1 MTFRFSLP
9 GNCLA
14 PQPITVQAVGI
25 APSGD
30 AAVPKKIRA
39 LFEDFDANKDGRIS
53 MEELTNALNTSFP
66 NMPEWAK
73 AHLPVQFEKYAS
85 ESKGLAEKTLDHAA
99 FTKLYAAFLF
109 RNFDANGD
117 GILQISEAEEA
128 LRFLADGKPIA
139 VPLPVTEGVAGEK
152 HVSKLDFWLM
162 FKAMMQ

>member
-1 MTFRFSLP
+1 MPARA
-9 GNCLA
+9 GNESQMA
-14 PQPITVQAVGI
+14 APITVEPVGV
-25 APSGD
+25 APSTD
-30 AAVPKKIRA
+30 AAVPKKIAA
-39 LFEDFDANKDGRIS
+39 LFETYDANKDGRIS
-53 MEELTNALNTSFP
+53 MEELTNALNSTFP

-73 AHLPVQFEKYAS
+73 AHLPVQFEKYAT
-85 ESKGLAEKTLDHAA
+85 GDGEKTLDQAA

-117 GILQISEAEEA
+117 GILQIAEAEEA
-128 LRFLADGKPIA
+128 LKFLADGKPVA